1 MTESI
6 SNISLSRLS
15 ELISSHM
22 GLHLPTDRWPDIQR
36 GIRSAAREFGFN
48 DAESCIQWLFSS
60 PLNRNQIEILASHIT
75 VGETYFFREKQLFDI
90 LGEHILPELIHLR
103 REPDRLLRI
112 WSAGCATGEEPYS
125 IAILLSNMIPD
136 IKDWNVT
143 ILATDINPRFL
154 EKAST
159 GLYKEWSF
167 RKTPPELKEKYF
179 TKAKENCFKIHPQIM
194 KMVKFAYLNLAE
206 DTYPSLLN
214 DTNAMDLIFCKNV
227 LMYFNPEH
235 QKKVIQK
242 LYRALV
248 DGSWLVVGPSETSQ
262 ILFSKFVS
270 VNFPETILYRKD
282 VHKKYRPQIH
292 LAEDFEPYFTIAEPP
307 PDLSSKIE
315 PLLSLPVQFDLDQH
329 LVLGPELQKLEPPL
343 IPEPRPAPFEEA
355 WALYEQGNYP
365 EAEEKLIKLAQD
377 DYKAIALLARVYAN
391 MGKLTEAFEWCEK
404 AVIAD
409 KMNPGSHYL
418 RATILQELGQV
429 NEAIASLKRALYL
442 DPDFVLAHFALGN
455 IASRQGK
462 LRESERH
469 FRNAHVLL
477 QRHGQAEVLPE
488 ADGVTVGRLSEIVSL
503 MIERH
508 ACV

>member
-1 MTESI
+1 MEKEGRMTESI

-22 GLHLPTDRWPDIQR
+22 GLHFPTDRWPDIQR

-103 REPDRLLRI
+103 RKPDRLLRI

-167 RKTPPELKEKYF
+167 RKTPSELKEKYF

-194 KMVKFAYLNLAE
+194 KMVRFSYLNLAE

-235 QKKVIQK
+235 QKKVIRK
-242 LYRALV
+242 LYQALV
-248 DGSWLVVGPSETSQ
+248 DGGWLAVGPSETSQ
-262 ILFSKFVS
+262 ILFSKFVN
-270 VNFPETILYRKD
+270 VNFPEAILYRKD
-282 VHKKYRPQIH
+282 LHKKVQYQVRPAQV
-292 LAEDFEPYFTIAEPP
+292 FEPAFPFTEPP
-307 PDLSSKIE
+307 LDLSLEVDPS
-315 PLLSLPVQFDLDQH
+315 LSWPVQSDPDQH
-329 LVLGPELQKLEPPL
+329 PVPGPEPPL
-343 IPEPRPAPFEEA
+343 IPVFLVDR
-355 WALYEQGNYP
+355 
-365 EAEEKLIKLAQD
+365 
-377 DYKAIALLARVYAN
+377 
-391 MGKLTEAFEWCEK
+391 
-404 AVIAD
+404 
-409 KMNPGSHYL
+409 
-418 RATILQELGQV
+418 
-429 NEAIASLKRALYL
+429 
-442 DPDFVLAHFALGN
+442 
-455 IASRQGK
+455 
-462 LRESERH
+462 
-469 FRNAHVLL
+469 
-477 QRHGQAEVLPE
+477 
-488 ADGVTVGRLSEIVSL
+488 GRGL
-503 MIERH
+503 
-508 ACV
+508 